1 MLRSLNSGVT
11 GLMNHQVRMD
21 VIGNNISNVNT
32 TGFKG
37 RRVTFEES
45 FNQLMKGASRTESK
59 AGGTNPMQ
67 VGLGVSVGSIDVMTG
82 QGGLQNTGRVFDL
95 AIEGNA
101 FFGVSDGV
109 GTFYTRNGAFQ
120 LDSQGY
126 IILPTN
132 GMVLQGRMAD
142 THGNFPPGTAIGN
155 LQIPLNQQAPAKETT
170 EVNFGRNLNA
180 DADAKGSI
188 SYTQPL
194 FHPADGARPGTQNG
208 GYVAGVS
215 HGINDTGRA
224 ITTLSSLYNS
234 NGQHLGIKQ
243 EDVLKIS
250 WYNQATIVSGI
261 TMPSYEASFKV
272 GQEPGQIWSLED
284 LRAQIEAAL
293 NSPGGTAYSVG
304 LNEDGQL
311 TVNVGAGAHDVFNLQ
326 ISSSNPESTSYVN
339 NAFYFGS
346 YIGNGSGNYAP
357 PPNGVALSGALLRP
371 AEQFDYMEALR
382 DANGNKL
389 VPGLENGDTID
400 IFGSVG
406 KTSIEAQKSN
416 PLIFGMTQYVRDAT
430 YSLEFW
436 PDGTSNAGYIIG
448 PPSSAT
454 PTIPNPLF
462 DDRPDCNDLDPM
474 DPNYQATPGTP
485 NPGYDPRQTLPN
497 PAYQPEPYVRPLQ
510 ILSDGT
516 MLDDLIAKLRN
527 DLKLPAEYVDRD
539 GRHMPS
545 VHLDTTETDDGIP
558 AGAIVIRGAKGAD
571 FAVNNLAINAKNNNS
586 NQITPSVFNTAMR
599 ITEHRKASDIG
610 VANVTV
616 PIFDESGAEHVL
628 TMTFVHTGKAG
639 EWEWRASLA
648 GQQEIVPG
656 TGTGKITFG
665 LDGTVSSFIFDSGGS
680 QLVFDPRNG
689 ASIMRINLN
698 VGSPGDHR
706 GITQFESA
714 STVNFTGQDGYGT
727 GNLVEVS
734 IDEFGLIEGTFSN
747 GTARSIAQILFVD
760 FANPGGLLD
769 LTDSVYTT
777 SANSGDPIWGLPNT
791 QSSSKLRP
799 GALESS
805 NVDLAGEFTNMI
817 TTQRGYQANS
827 RIITVS
833 DSMLEELVNL
843 KR

>member
-95 AIEGNA
+95 AIEGSA

-109 GTFYTRNGAFQ
+109 GTYYTRNGAFQ
-120 LDSQGY
+120 LDAQGY

-132 GMVLQGRMAD
+132 GMVLQGKMAN
-142 THGNFPPGTAIGN
+142 TQGVFPPGTAIGN

-170 EVNFGRNLNA
+170 EISFGRNLNA

-194 FHPADGARPGTQNG
+194 LHPADLARDPATNSANDPGRDN
-208 GYVAGVS
+208 
-215 HGINDTGRA
+215 
-224 ITTLSSLYNS
+224 TLLTSLYNS
-234 NGQHLGIKQ
+234 NGKHLGIK
-243 EDVLKIS
+243 ENDVLTIS

-261 TMPSYEASFKV
+261 TPTANEISIKV
-272 GQEPGQIWSLED
+272 GRESAYPNQIWDLED
-284 LRAQIEAAL
+284 MMTLIQDSLLAGGADPGTTVRMNQDGSIGITGTGAQQI
-293 NSPGGTAYSVG
+293 
-304 LNEDGQL
+304 
-311 TVNVGAGAHDVFNLQ
+311 FNLQ
-326 ISSSNPESTSYVN
+326 VKSSNPESDSYVN
-339 NAFYFGS
+339 NAFNFSAHIGPA
-346 YIGNGSGNYAP
+346 IGNYPANMTPSSGI
-357 PPNGVALSGALLRP
+357 LLRP
-371 AEQFDYMEALR
+371 AEQFDYIDRLV

-389 VPGLENGDTID
+389 YPGLEAGDAMD
-400 IFGSVG
+400 IFGSIG

-416 PLIFGMTQYVRDAT
+416 PLVFAPTAYALDAT
-430 YSLEFW
+430 
-436 PDGTSNAGYIIG
+436 
-448 PPSSAT
+448 
-454 PTIPNPLF
+454 
-462 DDRPDCNDLDPM
+462 
-474 DPNYQATPGTP
+474 
-485 NPGYDPRQTLPN
+485 YDPRQTVPN
-497 PAYQPEPYVRPLQ
+497 TPYMLIYGGDPSTGNTTAGGGDYILNVNFDEDPANPGSPRPGVSTVSNDDYQPNQYLPDANGSPLVTTP
-510 ILSDGT
+510 GT
-516 MLDDLIAKLRN
+516 MLDDLIAKIRN

-545 VHLDTTETDDGIP
+545 VHLDTPETDDGIP

-571 FAVNNLAINAKNNNS
+571 FAVNNLSISAKNANS

-599 ITEHRKASDIG
+599 ITEQRKASDIG
-610 VANVTV
+610 VVDVTV

-665 LDGTVSSFIFDSGGS
+665 LDGTVSSFIYDSGGS

-698 VGSPGDHR
+698 VGSPGDNR

-747 GTARSIAQILFVD
+747 GTARAIAQILFVD
-760 FANPGGLLD
+760 FANPGGLFD
-769 LTDSVYTT
+769 LSDSVYTT